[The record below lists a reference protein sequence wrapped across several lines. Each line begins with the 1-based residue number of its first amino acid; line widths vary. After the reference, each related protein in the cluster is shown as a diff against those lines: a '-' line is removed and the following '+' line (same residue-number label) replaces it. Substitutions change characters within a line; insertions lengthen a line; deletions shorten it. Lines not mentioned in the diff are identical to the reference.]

1 MVRVCVRVRVWGVR
15 EHMMLLLLLATPQ
28 TVLVVVHERQVRGV
42 ICRLAPRQHGWFL
55 SVKHG
60 RHRGMHGRMMLVMVV
75 YELLLLLLLLLVV
88 ATVAVVVFLLAARRR
103 SVSQRNLQK
112 ERVHSC

>member
-1 MVRVCVRVRVWGVR
+1 MVRVRVRVRARGVR

-28 TVLVVVHERQVRGV
+28 TVLVVVHERQLRGV

-55 SVKHG
+55 SVKHR

-75 YELLLLLLLLLVV
+75 YELLLLLLLVV
-88 ATVAVVVFLLAARRR
+88 AAVVVFLLAARRR

-112 ERVHSC
+112 ERAHSC